1 MTSIVF
7 MGTPQFSVP
16 ILEALVANDYQ
27 ILAVVTQPDRK
38 VGRKQVLQQT
48 PVKEAA
54 VRLELPVFQPEKLS
68 GSPELADVI
77 ALQPDL
83 IVTAAYGQFLPT
95 KLLEAAK
102 IAAINVHGSLLPKYR
117 GGAPIQYAVLNG
129 DSEIGITIMHMAKKM
144 DAGDMIEQAS
154 IPIEATDD
162 TGSLFDK
169 LSYVGRDL
177 LLKTLPG
184 IIAQTAPRTPQDEA
198 QVTFAYNITK
208 EQEQLDINQPA
219 EQLVNQIRALR
230 PQPGAWLAV
239 NGQRTKIW
247 QATVAETTTD
257 QAAGVV
263 VALNKKDFELAA
275 GNGTV
280 LKIAEIQPAGKA
292 KMPVQSYLNGVGK
305 QLAVG
310 QQVVVQDAE

>member
-16 ILEALVANDYQ
+16 ILEALVAHDYQ
-27 ILAVVTQPDRK
+27 VLAVVTQPDRK

-54 VRLELPVFQPEKLS
+54 VRLNLTVFQPEKLS
-68 GSPELADVI
+68 GSQELADVM

-154 IPIEATDD
+154 IPIEASDD
-162 TGSLFDK
+162 TGTLFDK

-177 LLKTLPG
+177 LLKTLPS
-184 IIAQTAPRTPQDEA
+184 IIDQTAPRTPQDKA

-208 EQEQLDINQPA
+208 EQEQLDIEQPA
-219 EQLVNQIRALR
+219 TQLVNQIRALR
-230 PQPGAWLAV
+230 PQPGAWLPI
-239 NGQRTKIW
+239 NGQRTKLW

-257 QAAGVV
+257 QPAGVI
-263 VALNKKDFELAA
+263 VAINKKDFELAA
-275 GNGTV
+275 GNGSV
-280 LKIAEIQPAGKA
+280 LKITEIQPAGKA
-292 KMPVQSYLNGVGK
+292 KMPVQSFLNGVGK

-310 QQVVVQDAE
+310 QQVVVQDA

>member
-16 ILEALVANDYQ
+16 ILEALVAQADYDV
-27 ILAVVTQPDRK
+27 LAVVTQPDRK

-54 VRLELPVFQPEKLS
+54 VRLNLPVYQPEKLS
-68 GSPELADVI
+68 GSPELAAVI
-77 ALQPDL
+77 DLQPDL
-83 IVTAAYGQFLPT
+83 IVTAAYGQFLPST
-95 KLLEAAK
+95 LLAAAQ

-169 LSYVGRDL
+169 LSFVGRDL
-177 LLKTLPG
+177 LLKNLPA
-184 IIAQTAPRTPQDEA
+184 IIDQTAPRTVQDER

-208 EQEQLDINQPA
+208 EEEALDITKPA
-219 EQLVNQIRALR
+219 LALVNQIRALR
-230 PQPGAWLAV
+230 PQPGAWLPI

-247 QATVAETTTD
+247 QATVAATTTD
-257 QAAGVV
+257 
-263 VALNKKDFELAA
+263 VAPGTIVSINKKDFEIAA
-275 GNGTV
+275 GDQTV
-280 LKIAEIQPAGKA
+280 LKITEIQPAGKA

-310 QQVVVQDAE
+310 QQVVVQDA

>member
-16 ILEALVANDYQ
+16 ILEALVAHDYQ
-27 ILAVVTQPDRK
+27 VLVVVTQPDRK

-54 VRLELPVFQPEKLS
+54 VRLNLPVFQPEKLS
-68 GSPELADVI
+68 GSQELADVM

-154 IPIEATDD
+154 IPIEASDD
-162 TGSLFDK
+162 TGTLFDK

-177 LLKTLPG
+177 LLKTLPS
-184 IIAQTAPRTPQDEA
+184 IIDQTAPRIPQDEA

-208 EQEQLDINQPA
+208 EQEQLDIEQPA
-219 EQLVNQIRALR
+219 TQLVNQIRALR
-230 PQPGAWLAV
+230 PQPGAWLPI
-239 NGQRTKIW
+239 NGQRTKLW

-257 QAAGVV
+257 QPAGVI
-263 VALNKKDFELAA
+263 VAINKKDFELAA
-275 GNGTV
+275 GNGSV
-280 LKIAEIQPAGKA
+280 LKITEIQPAGKA
-292 KMPVQSYLNGVGK
+292 KMPVQSFLNGVGK

-310 QQVVVQDAE
+310 QQVVVQDA

>member
-16 ILEALVANDYQ
+16 ILEALVAHDYQ
-27 ILAVVTQPDRK
+27 VLAVVTQPDRK

-54 VRLELPVFQPEKLS
+54 VRLNLTVFQPEKLS
-68 GSPELADVI
+68 GSQELADVM

-154 IPIEATDD
+154 IPIEASDD
-162 TGSLFDK
+162 TGTLFYK

-177 LLKTLPG
+177 LLKTLPS
-184 IIAQTAPRTPQDEA
+184 IIDQTAPRTPQDEA

-208 EQEQLDINQPA
+208 EQEQLDIEQPA
-219 EQLVNQIRALR
+219 TQLVNQIRALR
-230 PQPGAWLAV
+230 PQPGAWLPI
-239 NGQRTKIW
+239 NGQRTKLW

-257 QAAGVV
+257 QPAGVI
-263 VALNKKDFELAA
+263 VAINKKDFELAA
-275 GNGTV
+275 GNGSV
-280 LKIAEIQPAGKA
+280 LKITEIQPAGKA
-292 KMPVQSYLNGVGK
+292 KMPVQSFLNGVGK

-310 QQVVVQDAE
+310 QQVVVQDA

>member
-16 ILEALVANDYQ
+16 ILEALVAHDYQ
-27 ILAVVTQPDRK
+27 VLAVVTQPDRK

-54 VRLELPVFQPEKLS
+54 VRLNLTVFQPEKLS
-68 GSPELADVI
+68 GSQELADVM

-154 IPIEATDD
+154 IPIEASDD
-162 TGSLFDK
+162 TGTLFDK

-177 LLKTLPG
+177 LLKTLPS
-184 IIAQTAPRTPQDEA
+184 IIDQTAPRTPQDEA

-208 EQEQLDINQPA
+208 EQEQLDIEQPA
-219 EQLVNQIRALR
+219 TQLVNQIRALR
-230 PQPGAWLAV
+230 PQPGAWLPI
-239 NGQRTKIW
+239 NGQRTKLW
-247 QATVAETTTD
+247 QAIVAETTTD
-257 QAAGVV
+257 QPAGVI
-263 VALNKKDFELAA
+263 VAINKKDFELAA
-275 GNGTV
+275 GNGSV
-280 LKIAEIQPAGKA
+280 LKITEIQPAGKA
-292 KMPVQSYLNGVGK
+292 KMPVQSFLNGVGK

-310 QQVVVQDAE
+310 QQVVVQDA

>member
-16 ILEALVANDYQ
+16 ILEALVAHDYQ
-27 ILAVVTQPDRK
+27 VLAVVTQPDRK

-54 VRLELPVFQPEKLS
+54 VRLNLPVFQPEKLS
-68 GSPELADVI
+68 GSQELADVM
-77 ALQPDL
+77 ALLPDL

-154 IPIEATDD
+154 IPIEASDD
-162 TGSLFDK
+162 TGTLFDK

-177 LLKTLPG
+177 LLKTLPS
-184 IIAQTAPRTPQDEA
+184 IIDQTAPRIPQDEA

-208 EQEQLDINQPA
+208 EQEQLDIEQPA
-219 EQLVNQIRALR
+219 TQLVSQIRALR
-230 PQPGAWLAV
+230 PQPGAWLPI
-239 NGQRTKIW
+239 NGQRTKLW
-247 QATVAETTTD
+247 QATVAETTTH
-257 QAAGVV
+257 QPAGVI
-263 VALNKKDFELAA
+263 VAINKKDFELAA
-275 GNGTV
+275 GNGSV
-280 LKIAEIQPAGKA
+280 LKITEIQPAGKA
-292 KMPVQSYLNGVGK
+292 KMPVQSFLNGVGK

-310 QQVVVQDAE
+310 QQVVVQDA

>member
-16 ILEALVANDYQ
+16 ILEALVAHDYQ
-27 ILAVVTQPDRK
+27 VLAVVTQPDRK

-54 VRLELPVFQPEKLS
+54 VRLNLPVFQPEKLS
-68 GSPELADVI
+68 GSQELADVM

-154 IPIEATDD
+154 IPIEASDD
-162 TGSLFDK
+162 TGTLFDK

-177 LLKTLPG
+177 LLKTLPS
-184 IIAQTAPRTPQDEA
+184 IIDQTAPRTPQDEA

-208 EQEQLDINQPA
+208 EQEQLDIEQPA
-219 EQLVNQIRALR
+219 TQLVNQIRALR
-230 PQPGAWLAV
+230 PQPGAWLPI
-239 NGQRTKIW
+239 NGQRTKLW

-257 QAAGVV
+257 QPAGVI
-263 VALNKKDFELAA
+263 VAINKKDFELAA
-275 GNGTV
+275 GNGSV
-280 LKIAEIQPAGKA
+280 LKITEIQPAGKA
-292 KMPVQSYLNGVGK
+292 KMPVQSFLNGVGK

-310 QQVVVQDAE
+310 QQVVVQDA

>member
-16 ILEALVANDYQ
+16 ILEALVAHDYQ
-27 ILAVVTQPDRK
+27 VLAVVTQPDRK

-54 VRLELPVFQPEKLS
+54 VRLNLTVFQPEKLS
-68 GSPELADVI
+68 GSQELADVM

-154 IPIEATDD
+154 IPIEASDD
-162 TGSLFDK
+162 TGTLFDK

-177 LLKTLPG
+177 LLKTLPS
-184 IIAQTAPRTPQDEA
+184 IIDQTAPRTPQDEA

-208 EQEQLDINQPA
+208 EQEQLDIEQPA
-219 EQLVNQIRALR
+219 TQLVNQIRALR
-230 PQPGAWLAV
+230 PQPGAWLPI
-239 NGQRTKIW
+239 NGQRTKLW

-257 QAAGVV
+257 QPAGVI
-263 VALNKKDFELAA
+263 VAINKKDFELAA
-275 GNGTV
+275 GNGSV
-280 LKIAEIQPAGKA
+280 LKITEIQPAGKPQ
-292 KMPVQSYLNGVGK
+292 KSITEYLNGNQKLEIGDQFIDRK
-305 QLAVG
+305 
-310 QQVVVQDAE
+310 

>member
-16 ILEALVANDYQ
+16 ILEALVAHNYQ
-27 ILAVVTQPDRK
+27 VLAVVTQPDRK

-54 VRLELPVFQPEKLS
+54 VRLNLTVFQPEKLS
-68 GSPELADVI
+68 GSQELADVM

-154 IPIEATDD
+154 IPIEASDD
-162 TGSLFDK
+162 TGTLFDK

-177 LLKTLPG
+177 LLKTLPS
-184 IIAQTAPRTPQDEA
+184 IIDQTAPRTPQDEA

-208 EQEQLDINQPA
+208 EQEQLDIEQPA
-219 EQLVNQIRALR
+219 TQLVNQIRALR
-230 PQPGAWLAV
+230 PQPGAWLPI
-239 NGQRTKIW
+239 NGQRTKLW

-257 QAAGVV
+257 QPAGVI
-263 VALNKKDFELAA
+263 VAINKKDFELAA
-275 GNGTV
+275 GNGSV
-280 LKIAEIQPAGKA
+280 LKITEIQPAGKA
-292 KMPVQSYLNGVGK
+292 KMPVQSFLNGVGK

-310 QQVVVQDAE
+310 QQVVVQDA

>member
-16 ILEALVANDYQ
+16 ILEGLVAHDYQ
-27 ILAVVTQPDRK
+27 VLAVVTQPDRK

-48 PVKEAA
+48 PVKKAA
-54 VRLELPVFQPEKLS
+54 VQLNLPVFQPEKLS
-68 GSPELADVI
+68 GSQALADLI

-144 DAGDMIEQAS
+144 DAGDMIEQAR
-154 IPIEATDD
+154 IPIEASDD

-177 LLKTLPG
+177 LLKTLPR
-184 IIAQTAPRTPQDEA
+184 IIDQTAPRIPQDEA

-208 EQEQLDINQPA
+208 EQERLDINQPA
-219 EQLVNQIRALR
+219 IQLVNQIRALR
-230 PQPGAWLAV
+230 PQPGAWLPI
-239 NGQRTKIW
+239 NGQRTKLW
-247 QATVAETTTD
+247 QATVAETTTN
-257 QAAGVV
+257 QPAGVI
-263 VALNKKDFELAA
+263 VAINKKDFELAA

-280 LKIAEIQPAGKA
+280 LKITEIQPAGKA
-292 KMPVQSYLNGVGK
+292 KMPVQSFLNGVGK
-305 QLAVG
+305 QLTVG
-310 QQVVVQDAE
+310 QQVVVQDA

>member
-16 ILEALVANDYQ
+16 ILEALVAHDYQ
-27 ILAVVTQPDRK
+27 VLAVVTQPDRK

-54 VRLELPVFQPEKLS
+54 VRLNLTVFQPEKLS
-68 GSPELADVI
+68 GSQELADVM

-154 IPIEATDD
+154 IPIEASDD
-162 TGSLFDK
+162 TGTLFDK

-177 LLKTLPG
+177 LLKTLPS
-184 IIAQTAPRTPQDEA
+184 IIDQTAPRIPQDEA

-208 EQEQLDINQPA
+208 EQEQLDIEQPA
-219 EQLVNQIRALR
+219 TQLVNQIRALR
-230 PQPGAWLAV
+230 PQPGAWLPI
-239 NGQRTKIW
+239 NGQRTKLW

-257 QAAGVV
+257 QPAGVI
-263 VALNKKDFELAA
+263 VAINKKDFELAA
-275 GNGTV
+275 GNGSV
-280 LKIAEIQPAGKA
+280 LKITEIQPAGKA
-292 KMPVQSYLNGVGK
+292 KMPVQSFLNGVGK

-310 QQVVVQDAE
+310 QQVVVQDA

>member
-16 ILEALVANDYQ
+16 ILEGLVAHDYQ
-27 ILAVVTQPDRK
+27 VLAVVTQPDRK

-48 PVKEAA
+48 PVKKAA
-54 VRLELPVFQPEKLS
+54 VQLNLPVFQPEKLS
-68 GSPELADVI
+68 GSQALADLI

-144 DAGDMIEQAS
+144 DAGDMIEQAR
-154 IPIEATDD
+154 IPIEASDD

-177 LLKTLPG
+177 LLKTLPR
-184 IIAQTAPRTPQDEA
+184 IINQTAPRIPQDEA

-208 EQEQLDINQPA
+208 EQERLDINQPA
-219 EQLVNQIRALR
+219 IQLVNQIRALR
-230 PQPGAWLAV
+230 PQPGAWLPI
-239 NGQRTKIW
+239 NGQRTKLW
-247 QATVAETTTD
+247 QATVAETTTN
-257 QAAGVV
+257 QPAGVI
-263 VALNKKDFELAA
+263 VAINKKDFELAA

-280 LKIAEIQPAGKA
+280 LKITEIQPAGKA
-292 KMPVQSYLNGVGK
+292 KMPVQSFLNGVGK
-305 QLAVG
+305 QLTVG
-310 QQVVVQDAE
+310 QQVVVQDA

>member
-1 MTSIVF
+1 

-16 ILEALVANDYQ
+16 ILEALVAHDYQ
-27 ILAVVTQPDRK
+27 VLAVVTQPDRK

-54 VRLELPVFQPEKLS
+54 VRLDLPVFQPEKLS
-68 GSPELADVI
+68 GSQELADVM

-154 IPIEATDD
+154 IPIEASDD
-162 TGSLFDK
+162 TGTLFDK

-177 LLKTLPG
+177 LLKTLPS
-184 IIAQTAPRTPQDEA
+184 IIDQTAPRTPQDEA

-208 EQEQLDINQPA
+208 EQEQLDIEQPA
-219 EQLVNQIRALR
+219 TQLVNQIRALR
-230 PQPGAWLAV
+230 PQPGAWLPI
-239 NGQRTKIW
+239 NGQRTKLW

-257 QAAGVV
+257 QPAGVI
-263 VALNKKDFELAA
+263 VAINKKDFELAA
-275 GNGTV
+275 GNGSV
-280 LKIAEIQPAGKA
+280 LKITEIQPAGKA
-292 KMPVQSYLNGVGK
+292 KMPVQSFLNGVGK

-310 QQVVVQDAE
+310 QQVVVQDA

>member
-1 MTSIVF
+1 

-16 ILEALVANDYQ
+16 ILEALVAHDYQ
-27 ILAVVTQPDRK
+27 VLAVVTQPDRK

-54 VRLELPVFQPEKLS
+54 VRLNLTVFQPEKLS
-68 GSPELADVI
+68 GSQELADVM

-154 IPIEATDD
+154 IPIEASDD
-162 TGSLFDK
+162 TGTLFDK

-177 LLKTLPG
+177 LLKTLPS
-184 IIAQTAPRTPQDEA
+184 IIDQTAPRTPQDEA

-208 EQEQLDINQPA
+208 EQEQLDIEQPA
-219 EQLVNQIRALR
+219 TQLVNQIRALR
-230 PQPGAWLAV
+230 PQPGAWLPI
-239 NGQRTKIW
+239 NGQRTKLW

-257 QAAGVV
+257 QPAGVI
-263 VALNKKDFELAA
+263 VAINKKDFELAA
-275 GNGTV
+275 GNGSV
-280 LKIAEIQPAGKA
+280 LKITEIQPAGKA
-292 KMPVQSYLNGVGK
+292 KMPVQSFLNGVGK

-310 QQVVVQDAE
+310 QQVVVQDA

>member
-16 ILEALVANDYQ
+16 ILEALVAHDYQ

-54 VRLELPVFQPEKLS
+54 VRLDLPVFQPEKLS
-68 GSPELADVI
+68 GSQELADVM

-102 IAAINVHGSLLPKYR
+102 VAAINVHGSLLPKYR

-154 IPIEATDD
+154 IPIEASDD
-162 TGSLFDK
+162 TGTLFDK

-177 LLKTLPG
+177 LLKTLPS
-184 IIAQTAPRTPQDEA
+184 IIDQTAPRTPQDEA

-208 EQEQLDINQPA
+208 EQEQLDIEQPA
-219 EQLVNQIRALR
+219 TQLVNQIRALR
-230 PQPGAWLAV
+230 PQPGAWLPI
-239 NGQRTKIW
+239 NGQRTKLW

-257 QAAGVV
+257 QPAGVI
-263 VALNKKDFELAA
+263 VAINKKDFELAA
-275 GNGTV
+275 GNGSV
-280 LKIAEIQPAGKA
+280 LKITEIQPAGKA
-292 KMPVQSYLNGVGK
+292 KMPVQSFLNGVGK

-310 QQVVVQDAE
+310 QQVVVQDA

>member
-16 ILEALVANDYQ
+16 ILEALVAHDYRV
-27 ILAVVTQPDRK
+27 LAVVTQPDRK

-54 VRLELPVFQPEKLS
+54 VRLNLTVFQPEKLS
-68 GSPELADVI
+68 GSQELADVM

-95 KLLEAAK
+95 KLLEAVK

-154 IPIEATDD
+154 IPIEASDD
-162 TGSLFDK
+162 TGTLFDK

-177 LLKTLPG
+177 LLKTLPS
-184 IIAQTAPRTPQDEA
+184 IIDQTAPRTPQDEA

-208 EQEQLDINQPA
+208 EQEQLDIEQPA
-219 EQLVNQIRALR
+219 TQLVNQIRALR
-230 PQPGAWLAV
+230 PQPGAWLPI
-239 NGQRTKIW
+239 NGQRTKLW

-257 QAAGVV
+257 QPAGVI
-263 VALNKKDFELAA
+263 VAINKKDFELAA
-275 GNGTV
+275 GNGSV
-280 LKIAEIQPAGKA
+280 LKITEIQPAGKA
-292 KMPVQSYLNGVGK
+292 KMPVQSFLNGVGK

-310 QQVVVQDAE
+310 QQVVVQDA

>member
-16 ILEALVANDYQ
+16 ILEALVAHDYQ
-27 ILAVVTQPDRK
+27 VLAVVTQPDRK

-54 VRLELPVFQPEKLS
+54 VRLNLTVFQPEKLS
-68 GSPELADVI
+68 GSQELADVM

-154 IPIEATDD
+154 IPIEASDD
-162 TGSLFDK
+162 TGTLFDK

-177 LLKTLPG
+177 LLKTLPS
-184 IIAQTAPRTPQDEA
+184 IIDQTAPRTPQDEA

-208 EQEQLDINQPA
+208 EQEQLDIEQPA
-219 EQLVNQIRALR
+219 TQLVNQIRALR
-230 PQPGAWLAV
+230 PQPGAWLPIS
-239 NGQRTKIW
+239 GQRTKLW

-257 QAAGVV
+257 QPAGVI
-263 VALNKKDFELAA
+263 VAINKKDFELAA
-275 GNGTV
+275 GNGSV
-280 LKIAEIQPAGKA
+280 LKITEIQPAGKA
-292 KMPVQSYLNGVGK
+292 KMPVQSFLNGVGK

-310 QQVVVQDAE
+310 QQVVVQDA

>member
-16 ILEALVANDYQ
+16 ILEALVAHDYQ
-27 ILAVVTQPDRK
+27 VLAVVTQPDRK

-54 VRLELPVFQPEKLS
+54 VRLDLPVFQPEKLS
-68 GSPELADVI
+68 GSQELADVM

-154 IPIEATDD
+154 IPIEASDD
-162 TGSLFDK
+162 TGTLFDK

-177 LLKTLPG
+177 LLKTLPS
-184 IIAQTAPRTPQDEA
+184 IIDQTAPRTPQDEA

-208 EQEQLDINQPA
+208 EQEQLDIEQPA
-219 EQLVNQIRALR
+219 TQLVNQIRALR
-230 PQPGAWLAV
+230 PQPGAWLPI
-239 NGQRTKIW
+239 NGQRTKLW

-257 QAAGVV
+257 QPAGVI
-263 VALNKKDFELAA
+263 VAINKKDFELAA
-275 GNGTV
+275 GNGSV
-280 LKIAEIQPAGKA
+280 LKITEIQPAGKA
-292 KMPVQSYLNGVGK
+292 KMPVQSFLNGVGK

-310 QQVVVQDAE
+310 QQVVVQDA

>member
-1 MTSIVF
+1 

-16 ILEALVANDYQ
+16 ILEALVAHDYQ
-27 ILAVVTQPDRK
+27 VLAVVTQPDRK

-54 VRLELPVFQPEKLS
+54 VRLNLTVFQPEKLS
-68 GSPELADVI
+68 GSQELADVM

-129 DSEIGITIMHMAKKM
+129 DSEIGITLMHMAKKM

-154 IPIEATDD
+154 IPIEASDD
-162 TGSLFDK
+162 TGTLFDK

-177 LLKTLPG
+177 LLKTLPS
-184 IIAQTAPRTPQDEA
+184 IIDQTAPRTPQDEA

-208 EQEQLDINQPA
+208 EQEQLDIEQPA
-219 EQLVNQIRALR
+219 TQLVNQIRALR
-230 PQPGAWLAV
+230 PQPGAWLPI
-239 NGQRTKIW
+239 NGQRTKLW

-257 QAAGVV
+257 QPAGVI
-263 VALNKKDFELAA
+263 VAINKKDFELAA
-275 GNGTV
+275 GNGSV
-280 LKIAEIQPAGKA
+280 LKITEIQPAGKA
-292 KMPVQSYLNGVGK
+292 KMPVQSFLNGVGK

-310 QQVVVQDAE
+310 QQVVVQDA

>member
-16 ILEALVANDYQ
+16 ILEALVAHDYQ
-27 ILAVVTQPDRK
+27 VLAVVTQPDRK

-54 VRLELPVFQPEKLS
+54 VRLNLTVFQPEKLS
-68 GSPELADVI
+68 GSQELADVM

-154 IPIEATDD
+154 IPIEASDD
-162 TGSLFDK
+162 TGTLFDK

-177 LLKTLPG
+177 LLKTLPS
-184 IIAQTAPRTPQDEA
+184 IIDQTAPRTPQDEA

-208 EQEQLDINQPA
+208 EQEQLDIEQPA
-219 EQLVNQIRALR
+219 TQLVNQIRALR
-230 PQPGAWLAV
+230 PQPGAWLPI
-239 NGQRTKIW
+239 NGQRTKLW
-247 QATVAETTTD
+247 QATVVETTTD
-257 QAAGVV
+257 QPAGVI
-263 VALNKKDFELAA
+263 VAINKKDFELAA
-275 GNGTV
+275 GNGSV
-280 LKIAEIQPAGKA
+280 LKITEIQPAGKA
-292 KMPVQSYLNGVGK
+292 KMPVQSFLNGVGK

-310 QQVVVQDAE
+310 QQVVVQDA

>member
-16 ILEALVANDYQ
+16 ILEGLVAHDYQ
-27 ILAVVTQPDRK
+27 VLAVVTQPDRK

-48 PVKEAA
+48 PVKKAA
-54 VRLELPVFQPEKLS
+54 VQLNLPVFQPEKLS
-68 GSPELADVI
+68 GSQALADLI

-144 DAGDMIEQAS
+144 DAGDMIEQAR
-154 IPIEATDD
+154 IPIESSDD

-177 LLKTLPG
+177 LLKTLPR
-184 IIAQTAPRTPQDEA
+184 IIDQTAPRIPQDEA

-208 EQEQLDINQPA
+208 EQERLDINQPA
-219 EQLVNQIRALR
+219 IQLVNQIRALR
-230 PQPGAWLAV
+230 PQPGAWLPI
-239 NGQRTKIW
+239 NGQRTKLW
-247 QATVAETTTD
+247 QATVAETTTN
-257 QAAGVV
+257 QPAGVI
-263 VALNKKDFELAA
+263 VAINKKDFELAA

-280 LKIAEIQPAGKA
+280 LKITEIQPAGKA
-292 KMPVQSYLNGVGK
+292 KMPVQSFLNGVGK
-305 QLAVG
+305 QLTVG
-310 QQVVVQDAE
+310 QQVVVQDA